1 MADLTKVTTGKIDPS
16 TRGKDV
22 PHNEWRYLLSARA
35 SYCNQQFQ
43 HDCRELLLF
52 IDDGRANE
60 FFGYPDEVTYWR
72 EGLCL
77 EPEAV
82 PFAENYLRTRQAR
95 LEAGLDGRDWRE
107 IPFGQAVA
115 LGQRE
120 IGIEGGK
127 AGPGRGHKT
136 ARNTRRLK
144 GDGSVE
150 RTLARLER
158 DGHHELAAKVRAG
171 KLSANA
177 AAIVVGYRKAS
188 TPLERVFK
196 LLSKLTPTERCQLR
210 GRLDEMLKIHEHA
223 A

>member
-22 PHNEWRYLLSARA
+22 PRNEWRYLLSARA

-52 IDDGRANE
+52 IDDGRANK

-107 IPFGQAVA
+107 VPFGQAVA
-115 LGQRE
+115 LGKR
-120 IGIEGGK
+120 GRPKKGEGK
-127 AGPGRGHKT
+127 L
-136 ARNTRRLK
+136 RNTNFK
-144 GDGSVE
+144 SGSDT
-150 RTLARLER
+150 RAYILARLER
-158 DGHHELAAKVRAG
+158 DGHDELATKVRAG
-171 KLSANA
+171 ELSANA
-177 AAIVVGYRKAS
+177 AAIVIGYRKAS

-196 LLSKLTPTERCQLR
+196 LLSKLTPSERRQLR
-210 GRLDEMLKIHEHA
+210 ARLDEMPGTKAHA